1 MRDVG
6 KPVND
11 FLEEIKYNVKRVN
24 EMIRLDVHSKD
35 NEELILIKY
44 YAESMR
50 TSMRLLESEKRHSGN
65 IWLNYVQGAKV
76 GLDYLNLLS
85 YFQEVLK

>member
-1 MRDVG
+1 MRDIG
-6 KPVND
+6 KSVND
-11 FLEEIKYNVKRVN
+11 YLKEIKYNIERVN
-24 EMIRLDVHSKD
+24 GMIRLDVHSKD

-65 IWLNYVQGAKV
+65 IWLNYEQGTKV
-76 GLDYLNLLS
+76 GSDYLKLS
-85 YFQEVLK
+85 SHFQEVLK